1 MKKKILILG
10 GGFAGITALKQL
22 QKSFDSNS
30 DVEICL
36 VSDDNFFL
44 FTPML
49 PEVASGMLHP
59 SDISTPIRNL
69 SKTAQF
75 YNAKIIEIDLEKHKV
90 TIKRVFDQKSLILE
104 YDYLIMALGSVD
116 NFFGNKNMEKY
127 SFTIKT
133 LEDALAIRNHVISM
147 LESADYED
155 NPTLQDELVNF
166 VVVGGGFAGVE
177 IAAEINHF
185 VKDAAKHYYKKIDP
199 KKLRVILVSARNGI
213 LPELGVE
220 LGEYTLRYLKKSG
233 IEVITNT
240 KAIDAGEDFV
250 LLSDNTII
258 PCTTLI
264 WAGGVIVDPII
275 KSLKSKHGPSGRIFV
290 DEYLKAI
297 GFSNVFVLGDAAYLI
312 DKSTGEPYPT
322 TAQIAIRQAKTV
334 SANLTLEI
342 KEKGKKPKPF
352 IYSNRGVMATIGK
365 RTGVAL
371 LRDQKVHGLLAW
383 ILWRTFYLSNLPTKE
398 KKFRVGIEW
407 FLDLFFR
414 RGDILTVGKIKK
426 KTVSKLET
434 PMQSIFDIGQEEH
447 L

>member
-1 MKKKILILG
+1 MKTKILILG
-10 GGFAGITALKQL
+10 GGFAGTTALKQL
-22 QKSFDSNS
+22 QKSFGNNS

-59 SDISTPIRNL
+59 SDVSTPIRNFC
-69 SKTAQF
+69 KTAQF
-75 YNAKIIEIDLEKHKV
+75 YHAKITEINLEKQNV
-90 TIKRVFDQKSLILE
+90 MIKRIFDQKSITLE
-104 YDYLIMALGSVD
+104 YDYLIIALGSVD

-133 LEDALAIRNHVISM
+133 LEDALAIRNHIISM

-199 KKLRVILVSARNGI
+199 KMLRVILISARNGI

-220 LGEYTLRYLKKSG
+220 LGEYSLRFLKKSG
-233 IEVITNT
+233 VEVITNT

-258 PCTTLI
+258 PCTTL
-264 WAGGVIVDPII
+264 V
-275 KSLKSKHGPSGRIFV
+275 
-290 DEYLKAI
+290 
-297 GFSNVFVLGDAAYLI
+297 
-312 DKSTGEPYPT
+312 
-322 TAQIAIRQAKTV
+322 
-334 SANLTLEI
+334 
-342 KEKGKKPKPF
+342 
-352 IYSNRGVMATIGK
+352 
-365 RTGVAL
+365 
-371 LRDQKVHGLLAW
+371 
-383 ILWRTFYLSNLPTKE
+383 
-398 KKFRVGIEW
+398 
-407 FLDLFFR
+407 
-414 RGDILTVGKIKK
+414 
-426 KTVSKLET
+426 
-434 PMQSIFDIGQEEH
+434 
-447 L
+447 

>member
-22 QKSFDSNS
+22 QKSFDNNP
-30 DVEICL
+30 DIEISL

-75 YNAKIIEIDLEKHKV
+75 YNAKITEIDLEKNNV
-90 TIKRVFDQKSLILE
+90 QIKRIFDQKSIILE

-199 KKLRVILVSARNGI
+199 KKLRVILISARNGI
-213 LPELGVE
+213 LPELGVQ
-220 LGEYTLRYLKKSG
+220 LGEYSLRFLKKSG
-233 IEVITNT
+233 VEVITNT
-240 KAIDAGEDFV
+240 RAIDAGEDFV

-264 WAGGVIVDPII
+264 WAGGVMVEPII
-275 KSLKSKHGPSGRIFV
+275 KSLKTKHGPSGKIIV

-312 DKSTGEPYPT
+312 DKSTGESYPP
-322 TAQIAIRQAKTV
+322 TAQIAIRQAKIV
-334 SANLTLEI
+334 SANLVLEI
-342 KEKGKKPKPF
+342 KHGQKPKPF
-352 IYSNRGVMATIGK
+352 TYANRGIMATIGK

-371 LRDQKVHGLLAW
+371 LRDQKLHGLFAW
-383 ILWRTFYLSNLPTKE
+383 VLWRTFYLSNLPTKE
-398 KKFRVGIEW
+398 KKFRVAIEW

-414 RGDILTVGKIKK
+414 RGDILTVGRIKK
-426 KTVSKLET
+426 KTISKLEN